1 MFCKGMIV
9 EKMSNLKEIR
19 KTVSDYFGDIVTVKK
34 LEESGGS
41 KTVTQAKA
49 VGVYVARKEGNGY
62 EDIAKTFGYANEK
75 SVSRVFTKVNEEMSY
90 GSTLRRDVSAVA
102 EKLGIDLD

>member
-1 MFCKGMIV
+1 
-9 EKMSNLKEIR
+9 MSDLKKIR

-41 KTVTQAKA
+41 KTVAQAKA
-49 VGVYVARKEGNGY
+49 VGVYVARKEGNAY
-62 EDIAKTFGYANEK
+62 DDIAKTFGYENEK
-75 SVSRVFTKVNEEMSY
+75 SVSRVFAKVNKEMPFS
-90 GSTLRRDVSAVA
+90 GSLKRDVEAVA